1 MSRKRERFERSDVPR
16 ENPYRNLIGLV
27 VLLVIGAVGFFAFKF
42 LWGRVQVESRM
53 GDVALKEV
61 LDEQD
66 GPTALDGNFE
76 YIDNPIEKILFL
88 QVDDPDAERPRLI
101 SAQLLLMDPLGE
113 TAHLFDVPTNT
124 LVIGED
130 SSYAFDEYFNSFGPE
145 AAIPLITTSYNIY
158 GNHVIIGTEVPWESI
173 EALDGENPLN
183 LVGVAGPFIE
193 SMRTDL
199 DAGELVEHAAL
210 FKSLGVTSL
219 EVEETP
225 VLSNGSE
232 EGGEGEEGGESASQ
246 SPTVSVDLV
255 PFGIQ
260 GGILI
265 PYE

>member
-1 MSRKRERFERSDVPR
+1 MRKRTM
-16 ENPYRNLIGLV
+16 Y
-27 VLLVIGAVGFFAFKF
+27 LLLGVMAAGMSV
-42 LWGRVQVESRM
+42 
-53 GDVALKEV
+53 
-61 LDEQD
+61 
-66 GPTALDGNFE
+66 TALGAE
-76 YIDNPIEKILFL
+76 
-88 QVDDPDAERPRLI
+88 DA
-101 SAQLLLMDPLGE
+101 
-113 TAHLFDVPTNT
+113 T

-158 GNHVIIGTEVPWESI
+158 GNHVIMGTTNPWESI

-183 LVGVAGPFIE
+183 LVGVARPFIE

-219 EVEETP
+219 DVEETP
-225 VLSNGSE
+225 VLSSGSD
-232 EGGEGEEGGESASQ
+232 EGEEGADQ